1 MREAQVFEILERY
14 GMVKY
19 FDEQQIKEAKAI
31 CETDKKLNTL
41 AKRFNKTGSYNTLDT
56 LLKTFERLYP
66 VDVREK
72 AWAEVDAILSKLS
85 LEK

>member
-1 MREAQVFEILERY
+1 MKEAQVFEILERY

-19 FDEQQIKEAKAI
+19 FDEQQIKEAKDI
-31 CETDKKLNTL
+31 CQTNKRLNAL
-41 AKRFNKTGSYNTLDT
+41 AKRFNKTGSYHTLDT

-72 AWAEVDAILSKLS
+72 AWAEVNSIFSKLS